1 MEVYIMPDTKTT
13 TDTVKTTLS
22 YEEELQA
29 ENDALK
35 TIISDMKDSQESLRS
50 EITQKALE
58 IAYLK
63 GLLEGIGGKRVS
75 CQIK

>member
-1 MEVYIMPDTKTT
+1 MPDTKTT